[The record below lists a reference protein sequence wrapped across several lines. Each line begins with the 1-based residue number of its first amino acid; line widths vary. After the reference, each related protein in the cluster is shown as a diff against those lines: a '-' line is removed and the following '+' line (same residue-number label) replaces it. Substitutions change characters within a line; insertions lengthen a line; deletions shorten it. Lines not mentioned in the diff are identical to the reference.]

1 MTGERKACDD
11 SPSMRNARSPV
22 RSIGTVEAAALWQD
36 VVHLTGGLP

>member
-1 MTGERKACDD
+1 MMGERKACDD
-11 SPSMRNARSPV
+11 SPSMCNARSPM